1 MARNIRTPVLFYFIF
16 ALFSIYAGYHFSIQT
31 QPAMHLPPQITMDEA
46 KDKSRHFLQE
56 YGFEYTNFGEYAYY
70 SYDKTGANALIDSLG
85 IDGFFRFSDT
95 TGVPLSYWQVLYYKN
110 VPRDKEEE
118 LFQVYVS
125 AGGRILGYRYF
136 LPDSVSDSQNSDS
149 ALVFAQ
155 NYLKQW
161 PDVDASRYT
170 LVRSNQT
177 EHPNRLD
184 MDFVFEKRLKGTEGA
199 DRINITVSGGR
210 ITRFYHYF
218 QEPTQSNI
226 ASVGGANLL
235 FNTISIIVYLS
246 LSLLTLILFLRR
258 YHEGTI
264 AVRHGL
270 WVAVIVYVALVVTV
284 INSWDPWGTGNNIG
298 IISRYYTKWILL
310 GIQMTVSYV
319 YIFINIFTAW
329 SASELD
335 IGDKRARWMSGIDS
349 LFAGKFFT
357 RNVGRELPLGLAFGA
372 ILYGIIH
379 LVIYLLNQWGL
390 AHPLMP
396 RGTDIYNSYWPLLTL
411 LTTAVYAI
419 FFHDVVFRKFLISY
433 LYRLKASPF
442 MAVGLSALVSAL
454 SAIFFSNMFDIWPSY
469 YTLLPYLAIGLV
481 QGWIFWHYGLLAAM
495 ASNFS
500 MQILMESSSLW
511 VTGNNSYLY
520 TVYGALFLLTALTG
534 AGLYALYFGRV
545 FRPEQRSEP
554 EHIRRIKE
562 RTRMQKEL
570 EIARRVQLGL
580 LPREEPRLPG
590 FELSGICKPA
600 LEVGGD
606 YFDFIRLQD
615 GKLGIAI
622 ADVSGKGVPAAI
634 YMTLTKGILQ
644 SHAEATL
651 SPKSVLTKVNSLMY
665 RTIERSWF
673 VSMFYAVLDPENRRL
688 RYARAGHNPA
698 ILLSDGSHDPQLL
711 QSHGIGLGLE
721 QGPIF
726 EKTLAEGEIQL
737 RTGQTLI
744 FYTDG
749 FTEAMNE
756 NNEEYGEERFI
767 RFLHE
772 NSGLSAAAT
781 IRHAL
786 AEIERFA
793 GNAPQHDDM
802 TMVVLRVN
810 G

>member
-46 KDKSRHFLQE
+46 KDKARHFLQE

-698 ILLSDGSHDPQLL
+698 ILLSDGSHDPKLL

-737 RTGQTLI
+737 HSGQTLI

-756 NNEEYGEERFI
+756 DNEEYGEERFI

-772 NSGLSAAAT
+772 HSGLSAAAT
-781 IRHAL
+781 IRNAL

-793 GNAPQHDDM
+793 GEAPQHDDM